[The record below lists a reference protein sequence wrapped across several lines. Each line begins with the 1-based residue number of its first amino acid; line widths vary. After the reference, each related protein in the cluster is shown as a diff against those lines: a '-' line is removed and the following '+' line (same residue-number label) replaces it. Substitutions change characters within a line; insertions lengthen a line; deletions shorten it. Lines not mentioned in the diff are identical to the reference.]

1 MQNWTELVSAFQQF
15 EASRPSK
22 SQLQTYLGDHPWEFS
37 KFLYATRRSPVA
49 MIELIRETP
58 GAQYLM
64 HIHSVKNGC
73 DMSRLAVERCEQY
86 KQDLNVL
93 AQDNENLFSPKMK
106 ELELHYTKE
115 IYSFILITISMFKYA
130 DKFVKKYSLYE
141 ANSAVEKFSN
151 SLSSTKALRNT
162 IAHHGS
168 IFASGFIHKDFDS
181 GDEKI
186 DFKLNKSDFIYTDIK
201 EKYSNIILKSASLT
215 QFIKEIQKQSDN
227 FYDEYSKILFENLN
241 EPIRIADKYCFWT
254 EWMEM
259 ATDALFNEKSGSH
272 FPYLRK
278 FLYLS

>member
-1 MQNWTELVSAFQQF
+1 MQKWNDLVSALQQF

-64 HIHSVKNGC
+64 HIHSVKSGC

-86 KQDLNVL
+86 KQDLNIL

-106 ELELHYTKE
+106 ELELYYTKE
-115 IYSFILITISMFKYA
+115 IYSFLLITISMFKYA
-130 DKFVKKYSLYE
+130 DKFVKKYNLYE
-141 ANSAVEKFSN
+141 AHCSVEKFSTV
-151 SLSSTKALRNT
+151 LSSIKSLRNI

-168 IFASGFIHKDFDS
+168 IFARWFIHTDFKS
-181 GDEKI
+181 GSEKI
-186 DFKLNKSDFIYTDIK
+186 DFKLNKHDFIYTDIK
-201 EKYSNIILKSASLT
+201 EKNLNIILKTGPLT
-215 QFIKEIQKQSDN
+215 QFLKETQKQSDN
-227 FYDEYSKILFENLN
+227 FYDEYSKIIFESLK
-241 EPIRIADKYCFWT
+241 EPIKIADKYCFWT
-254 EWMEM
+254 EWREM

-272 FPYLRK
+272 FTYLRK